1 MTEEIKDKITASDL
15 VLVGIGMD
23 YAPKGAKRE
32 EMRRGYDSLAEWTH
46 GKDYFVVTL
55 LTDDVIYESRLDR
68 ERIVAPCGSEAA
80 GNVVTNEDY
89 DESIYLPQ
97 WEVYTTWLQ
106 RTLNK
111 KLCVLELG
119 AGFQFPSVIRFPFEK
134 VAYFNKKASFI
145 RVHPKLAQLT
155 PEIKEK
161 SISISEYPVKI
172 LNKEKESL

>member
-1 MTEEIKDKITASDL
+1 MTEEIKDKITESDL

-23 YAPKGAKRE
+23 YAPKDAKRE
-32 EMRRGYDSLAEWTH
+32 EMRRGYDSLAEWMH

-55 LTDDVIYESRLDR
+55 LTDDVIYESGLNR

-155 PEIKEK
+155 PEIREK

-172 LNKEKESL
+172 LIKEKESL

>member
-1 MTEEIKDKITASDL
+1 MTEEIKDKITESDL

-23 YAPKGAKRE
+23 YAPKDAKRE
-32 EMRRGYDSLAEWTH
+32 EMRRGYDSLAEWMH

-55 LTDDVIYESRLDR
+55 LTDDVIYESGLNR

-134 VAYFNKKASFI
+134 VAYFNKKAFFI
-145 RVHPKLAQLT
+145 RVHLKLAQLT
-155 PEIKEK
+155 PEIREK
-161 SISISEYPVKI
+161 SISISEYPLKI

>member
-1 MTEEIKDKITASDL
+1 MTEEIKDKITESDL

-23 YAPKGAKRE
+23 YAPKDAKRE
-32 EMRRGYDSLAEWTH
+32 EMRRGYDSLAEWMH

-55 LTDDVIYESRLDR
+55 LTDDVIYESGLNR

-119 AGFQFPSVIRFPFEK
+119 AGFQFPSVIRFSFEK

-155 PEIKEK
+155 PEIREK
-161 SISISEYPVKI
+161 SISISEYPLKI